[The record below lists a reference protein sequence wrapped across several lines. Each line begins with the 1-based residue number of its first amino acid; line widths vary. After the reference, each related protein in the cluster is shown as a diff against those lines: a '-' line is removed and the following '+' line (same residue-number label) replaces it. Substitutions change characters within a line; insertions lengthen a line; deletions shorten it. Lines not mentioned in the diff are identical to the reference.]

1 MDKETKLFARKV
13 LLASVIVGSA
23 YLIVSNFDIVLNVFS
38 VAITSIYPVIVGL
51 CIAFILNV
59 PMSGLEK
66 LIKKRKPDITDRWA
80 RRIAVLGT
88 YLGALLLVT
97 LLISIVIPQL
107 WRSMIALAQ
116 NLPVYVKAVLDYAN
130 NLLEQMGMDFKLSL
144 DGIFS
149 VPIEELGTSLE
160 KWISELTPTISK
172 WIEKIDPSV
181 VSDIGRSALSLLK
194 IIVRFCLGLVFSIYV
209 LLSKEKFKLQT
220 GNILDALLPEA
231 FVKNIRYLG
240 RKTEQIFSDFIS
252 GQLVEMS
259 ILGTLFFIL
268 LSVSGMP
275 YALLISVVI
284 AMTSIIP
291 YFGSTIALIFGSV
304 LILAVSGLVR
314 MIVFIAM
321 FLITQQIDN
330 NLIYPHVVGSSVG
343 LPPVWVLVAVTF
355 FGSAF
360 GAIGLLVAVPTMAL
374 LYTLFSDFIQ
384 NRLDRKEAV
393 KKRLAK

>member
-1 MDKETKLFARKV
+1 
-13 LLASVIVGSA
+13 
-23 YLIVSNFDIVLNVFS
+23 
-38 VAITSIYPVIVGL
+38 
-51 CIAFILNV
+51 
-59 PMSGLEK
+59 
-66 LIKKRKPDITDRWA
+66 
-80 RRIAVLGT
+80 
-88 YLGALLLVT
+88 
-97 LLISIVIPQL
+97 
-107 WRSMIALAQ
+107 
-116 NLPVYVKAVLDYAN
+116 
-130 NLLEQMGMDFKLSL
+130 
-144 DGIFS
+144 
-149 VPIEELGTSLE
+149 
-160 KWISELTPTISK
+160 
-172 WIEKIDPSV
+172 EKIDPSV
-181 VSDIGRSALSLLK
+181 VSDIGRTALSLLK
-194 IIVRFCLGLVFSIYV
+194 IIIKFCLGLVFSIYV
-209 LLSKEKFKLQT
+209 LLSKEKFKQQT
-220 GNILDALLPEA
+220 GKILDALLPED
-231 FVKNIRYLG
+231 FVRNIRYLV

-321 FLITQQIDN
+321 FLITQQVDN

-384 NRLDRKEAV
+384 NRLNRKEAV